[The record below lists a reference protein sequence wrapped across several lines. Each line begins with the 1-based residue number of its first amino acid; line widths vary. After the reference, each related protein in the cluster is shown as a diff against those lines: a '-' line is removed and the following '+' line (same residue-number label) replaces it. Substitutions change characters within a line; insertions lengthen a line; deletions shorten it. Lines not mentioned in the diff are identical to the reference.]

1 MSIKKVWTPDMKTTA
16 VVHVA
21 KNRGTSWA
29 RLDVKD
35 RRKKREM
42 FLESCT
48 LTMLPVISR
57 VPEVAFSLS
66 VLNFQVIPLGS
77 SEGERCWPVDQT
89 RFLISSLLGP
99 PQYALVS

>member
-1 MSIKKVWTPDMKTTA
+1 MKTTA

-29 RLDVKD
+29 RLDVKE
-35 RRKKREM
+35 KKRD
-42 FLESCT
+42 FPRV
-48 LTMLPVISR
+48 TMLPVISR

-66 VLNFQVIPLGS
+66 VLSFQVISLGS

>member
-1 MSIKKVWTPDMKTTA
+1 M
-16 VVHVA
+16 
-21 KNRGTSWA
+21 GTSGCQ
-29 RLDVKD
+29 RPKE
-35 RRKKREM
+35 KKRD
-42 FLESCT
+42 FPRV
-48 LTMLPVISR
+48 TMLPVISR

-66 VLNFQVIPLGS
+66 VLSVQVIPLGS